1 MLVLAIESSSQVAG
15 AAIVD
20 EERIISECVLNKG
33 LKHSEVLMPII
44 DSVFSMGDVEVSD
57 IDLFAVSKGPG
68 SFTGLR
74 IGIATAKGLAQS
86 VNRPVIGVPTL
97 DGLAYNIQYTS
108 HIICPMLDARR
119 GEVYTSIYQY
129 EADTLVRKWEYMAIS
144 LRELMDNIL
153 PKDGKV
159 VFLGDGTIAYRNLIK
174 EHMKDRAIIAPPIF
188 INQRA
193 SSIAQVAIELAR
205 GGHMED
211 FRELEPFY
219 LRKSQAER
227 SLAGKEKQT

>member
-20 EERIISECVLNKG
+20 GEKIISECILNKG

-108 HIICPMLDARR
+108 HIVCPILDARR
-119 GEVYTSIYQY
+119 EEVYTSIYQY
-129 EADTLVRKWEYMAIS
+129 EADALVRKEEYMAIP
-144 LRELMDNIL
+144 LKELMGNIL

-159 VFLGDGTIAYRNLIK
+159 VFLGDGTIA
-174 EHMKDRAIIAPPIF
+174 
-188 INQRA
+188 
-193 SSIAQVAIELAR
+193 
-205 GGHMED
+205 
-211 FRELEPFY
+211 
-219 LRKSQAER
+219 
-227 SLAGKEKQT
+227 